1 MREPRGTFLS
11 SGVRRLRLLA
21 IGLALFSCLAV
32 TAAQAADERV
42 GTGGALEL
50 RLPVGPR
57 GSALGAPSV
66 ADVDNIEAIYWN
78 PAGLGMIEHPQAL
91 FTHTSYIA
99 DMNLN
104 FAAVAVKL
112 GGFGALGL
120 HAKVLDLGDVIQ
132 TTEDAPEGTG
142 VIISPTFTTLGVS
155 WGRRFTDRVLFG
167 ATVNYVDENIANV
180 SARGVAFDL
189 GVQYVTGW
197 RGLRFGVSMKNVG
210 PAMHF
215 SGADFNQAFRPP
227 DTDPTARTRVFST
240 TSSNFEL
247 PSFFSLA
254 ASYDL
259 MNENDSKNRLAIL
272 GAFQNNNFVGN
283 TFNGGLEY
291 SYRDQF
297 QVRGSYFGSVQSQTD
312 FNTGAS
318 SSSLKGGDD
327 LYNGLALGAGVKVPL
342 GGTRLGIDA
351 TWRAVRE
358 FFDDTLEIGARVEF

>member
-1 MREPRGTFLS
+1 MREPMGRFCS
-11 SGVRRLRLLA
+11 NGVRRLRLLA
-21 IGLALFSCLAV
+21 IGLAFVTCLAPNP
-32 TAAQAADERV
+32 ARAADERV

-66 ADVDNIEAIYWN
+66 ADVSNIEAIFWN
-78 PAGLGMIEHPQAL
+78 PAGLGEIEHQQAL
-91 FTHTSYIA
+91 FTHTNYIA

-112 GGFGALGL
+112 GGFGTLAL
-120 HAKVLDLGDVIQ
+120 HAKVLALGDVVE

-167 ATVNYVDENIANV
+167 GTVNYVDENILNT

-189 GVQYVTGW
+189 GVQYLTGW
-197 RGLRFGVSMKNVG
+197 RGLRFGVAMKNVG
-210 PAMHF
+210 PSMHF
-215 SGADFNQAFRPP
+215 SGSDFNENFRPP
-227 DTDPTARTRVFST
+227 DSDPTSRTRTFST
-240 TSSNFEL
+240 QSSSFEL
-247 PSFFSLA
+247 PSYFSLA
-254 ASYDL
+254 AAYDVYAQK
-259 MNENDSKNRLAIL
+259 ESRLAVL

-291 SYRDQF
+291 TYKDQF
-297 QVRGSYFGSVQSQTD
+297 AVRGSYFGSVQSQTD

-318 SSSLKGGDD
+318 SSSIQVGDD
-327 LYNGLALGAGVKVPL
+327 LYTGVALGAGVNLPL
-342 GGTRLGIDA
+342 GGTRLGLDG
-351 TWRAVRE
+351 TWRGVRS
-358 FFDDTLEIGARVEF
+358 FFNDTFELGARIEF